1 MHNIHKVRPNQ
12 MLSER
17 TSTFKKK
24 PSIIQLCIHNTR
36 TLERICIIKKCL
48 KSPLLLIILSMYMSC
63 MFIVQSNNY
72 NIIVN
77 CMLFSNVLQSAVEH
91 LIDILRY
98 IITVLQSLC

>member
-1 MHNIHKVRPNQ
+1 
-12 MLSER
+12 
-17 TSTFKKK
+17 
-24 PSIIQLCIHNTR
+24 
-36 TLERICIIKKCL
+36 
-48 KSPLLLIILSMYMSC
+48 MYMSC